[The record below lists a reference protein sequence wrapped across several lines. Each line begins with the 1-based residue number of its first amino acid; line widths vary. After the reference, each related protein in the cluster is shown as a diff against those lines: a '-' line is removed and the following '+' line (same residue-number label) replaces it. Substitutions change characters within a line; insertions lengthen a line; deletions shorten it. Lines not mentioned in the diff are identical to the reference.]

1 MIRLP
6 FLTCLLLCACWCSVA
21 VSQTQIKYHKTTGFD
36 KDFPFDEPFQIKLEG
51 FDADTPYTQ
60 YRMVFRHLDRKKDLN
75 KYKSDTELYRSL
87 DSFTVDFTANG
98 IGVYPRFMKPNEY
111 YIVDISQ
118 PQIVQASEHEKKRVI
133 SQLQDNISFQNEI
146 MQLLE
151 NTPSQNF
158 KESDLG
164 TLIEAE
170 LNTMGY
176 IILDQ
181 PDTKSSQALSDSLKL
196 DIGRISNRTHT
207 LIKKWN
213 NLTTTIDSAYS
224 NTINPYKSFVDSL
237 SKHTFTESDNLNPI
251 GIKYS
256 ELDSVI
262 QLLNSTL
269 QVEEMTNIDLDAKQ
283 DVQYNL
289 EVINETMEALR
300 LTLRKLPENYTK
312 LYIEKNN
319 IGRVLGSSKV
329 NEDLV
334 EGNTNRAH
342 ASISQTFGWGFSP
355 RTSNGYLYVG
365 YTLFFRPVNYS
376 VPLRNIGTIWNIRD
390 LGEII
395 KATVGINLGFTLS
408 DIETNGYSEASG
420 IVKFLGNK
428 GLIVGLGIRPYHFIK
443 LDING
448 LMYNISDPNPLV
460 THKKVAFTPMIG
472 LSLNINLIKLFQGDP
487 NSFTTLFK
495 P

>member
-1 MIRLP
+1 MIRLQL
-6 FLTCLLLCACWCSVA
+6 LTCLLLSVCWHNIA
-21 VSQTQIKYHKTTGFD
+21 ASQTQIKYHKTTGFD

-60 YRMVFRHLDRKKDLN
+60 YRMAFRHLDRKKDLN
-75 KYKSDTELYRSL
+75 KYKSDTALYRSL
-87 DSFTVDFTANG
+87 DSFTIDFTTNG
-98 IGVYPRFMKPNEY
+98 IGVYPWFMKPNEY
-111 YIVDISQ
+111 YIVDVTQ
-118 PQIVQASEHEKKRVI
+118 LQIVQASEYEKKMVI
-133 SQLQDNISFQNEI
+133 NKLQNSSSFQNEI
-146 MQLLE
+146 MKQLE
-151 NTPSQNF
+151 NTSLNNF
-158 KESDLG
+158 NERNLG
-164 TLIEAE
+164 ALIEEE
-170 LNTMGY
+170 LNSRGF

-207 LIKKWN
+207 LIEKWN
-213 NLTTTIDSAYS
+213 NLTTTIDLAYGE
-224 NTINPYKSFVDSL
+224 TISPYKSFVDSL
-237 SKHTFTESDNLNPI
+237 SKHTFPKSDNVNPI

-262 QLLNSTL
+262 QLLNSTF
-269 QVEEMTNIDLDAKQ
+269 QVEKMTNIDPDAKQ
-283 DVQYNL
+283 DVQENL
-289 EVINETMEALR
+289 ETIKETIRELR

-312 LYIEKNN
+312 LYIEKINF
-319 IGRVLGSSKV
+319 GRVLGSSKV

-376 VPLRNIGTIWNIRD
+376 VPLRNIRGAWQ
-390 LGEII
+390 
-395 KATVGINLGFTLS
+395 KAKAITGLNLGFTLS
-408 DIETNGYSEASG
+408 DIETNGYGEASG

-448 LMYNISDPNPLV
+448 LLYNICDPNPLV